1 METHAHES
9 ADLVAEA
16 VDATSSAYTDDP
28 GLAVEARL
36 AEELARRGVGP
47 RGQAWLVEVAQAVRG
62 GHAQDLVRDPRRQ
75 FPTS

>member
-1 METHAHES
+1 MDDHGQES

-28 GLAVEARL
+28 GLDVEAL
-36 AEELARRGVGP
+36 LVEELARRGVGP
-47 RGQAWLVEVAQAVRG
+47 RGQGWLAEVAQAVRG